1 MIPSIEQMIDKTAI
15 QTEAQKYL
23 AKGQIDK
30 AIAEW
35 EKLVREAPDVN
46 AYNIIGDL
54 YLKKGNKK
62 LSIEFFHK
70 AAGVF
75 RKEGFSLKAIAIYKK
90 IINVESK
97 DVSSLIALGELSEEK
112 GLTTDAI
119 RYLLTAADTLSQEAD
134 KNKYLNIYRR
144 VLSLEPFNIPLRDK
158 IAETFIKENLIQDA
172 LKEFLYIARLSTDRG
187 DSEKAHDYYAK
198 VLKLQGD
205 NKDALLGMA
214 NIYEQAGDIREATA
228 YTQKAVNLNQKDA
241 TLLFRYAALL
251 KKAEAY
257 SDAIGVLC
265 RAVELE
271 PANTELHRQLGEIYS
286 VTGDRQSAWKAYKT
300 VVDSFVREDNLK
312 AAIDIAG
319 QFRDVDMK
327 GIGELLIF
335 LYKKENDIEKEFK
348 ETVDLADL
356 LLAGGNKDEAM
367 TNYREALKIHPED
380 IQLKSKLVEHEIMG
394 SEHAEDKEKTTEDLL
409 SEADVLIKY
418 GMFDDAKAMLEGLK
432 LNEPANPEV
441 HIKLKS
447 VYLDIGDKELAVT
460 EYLILSEIYKR
471 TEDIDKSD
479 MFLREALEVNPEDP
493 RLLARIAVMQEE
505 QPQAASAVEA
515 AAIDMEAYAADIAEA
530 EFFVRQGLTEEALNI
545 YRRLLSA
552 FPVNEDLL
560 ERISSLQETAPQ
572 VFGAE
577 TAIESMEAAEVQEE
591 QPAESFVAEVIA
603 QPPKPVAPEFSTDV
617 TEIFEE
623 FKKGLDAE
631 VAAEDAETHYNL
643 GIAYKEMGLVDDAIR
658 EFQTSRKDQ
667 QYTVNSLSML
677 GLCYMDKGMFSLAI
691 DAFKN
696 ALNRIAG
703 QDETYWSTK
712 YDLAA
717 AHEKNGE
724 VDKAFDIFTEIYGWN
739 STFRQVDEKINLIKS
754 MVNR

>member
-1 MIPSIEQMIDKTAI
+1 MIDKTAI

-35 EKLVREAPDVN
+35 EKLVKEAPDVN

-75 RKEGFSLKAIAIYKK
+75 RREGFSLKAIAIYKK

-97 DVSSLIALGELSEEK
+97 DVSSLISLGELSEEK

-119 RYLLTAADTLSQEAD
+119 RYFLTAADTLSQEAD

-158 IAETFIKENLIQDA
+158 IAGIFIKENLVQDA

-187 DSEKAHDYYAK
+187 DPEKARDYYAK
-198 VLKLQGD
+198 ILNLQPD
-205 NKDALLGMA
+205 NSNALLGLA
-214 NIYEQAGDIREATA
+214 NIYEQTGDIREATA
-228 YTQKAVNLNQKDA
+228 YTQKVVNQNQNDPD
-241 TLLFRYAALL
+241 LLFRYSTLL

-257 SDAIGVLC
+257 NDALAVLC

-271 PANTELHRQLGEIYS
+271 PSNIELYRQLGEIYS
-286 VTGDRQSAWKAYKT
+286 ITGDRQKAWKAFKT
-300 VVDSFVREDNLK
+300 VVDSFVRENNLK
-312 AAIDIAG
+312 AAIDIAS
-319 QFRDVDMK
+319 QFRDVDMQ

-335 LYKKENDIEKEFK
+335 LYKKENDTEKEFK

-367 TNYREALKIHPED
+367 NNYREALKIHPED
-380 IQLKSKLVEHEIMG
+380 MQLKSKLVEQELMG
-394 SEHAEDKEKTTEDLL
+394 PEHDEDREKTTEDLL
-409 SEADVLIKY
+409 AEADVLIKY
-418 GMFDDAKAMLEGLK
+418 GMFDDAKSILEELK
-432 LNEPANPEV
+432 LNELVNPEV
-441 HIKLKS
+441 HLKLKS
-447 VYLDIGDKELAVT
+447 VYLETGDMELAVT

-471 TEDIDKSD
+471 SGDIDKSE

-493 RLLARIAVMQEE
+493 RLLARITAIQEE
-505 QPQAASAVEA
+505 QPQGEA
-515 AAIDMEAYAADIAEA
+515 AEAYAAIASETYAADTAEA
-530 EFFVRQGLTEEALNI
+530 EFFVRQGLKEEALNI
-545 YRRLLSA
+545 YRRLLVAS
-552 FPVNEDLL
+552 PGNEELL
-560 ERISSLQETAPQ
+560 ERISSLQEGVPER
-572 VFGAE
+572 FGVE
-577 TAIESMEAAEVQEE
+577 TATEGMEDTEVQGDESAAPSVEE
-591 QPAESFVAEVIA
+591 AMS
-603 QPPKPVAPEFSTDV
+603 QPPKPVEPQFSTDV
-617 TEIFEE
+617 TDIFEE

-631 VAAEDAETHYNL
+631 IAAEDAETHYNL

-667 QYTVNSLSML
+667 QYSVNSLSML

-691 DAFKN
+691 DAFTK
-696 ALNRIAG
+696 ALNRIVD

-712 YDLAA
+712 YDLAG

-724 VDKAFDIFTEIYGWN
+724 IDKAFEIFSEIYGWD
-739 STFRQVDEKINLIKS
+739 SKFRQVDEKINLIKS

>member
-35 EKLVREAPDVN
+35 EKLVKEAPDVN

-119 RYLLTAADTLSQEAD
+119 RYLLTAADTLSLEAD

-158 IAETFIKENLIQDA
+158 IAEIFIKENLIQDA
-172 LKEFLYIARLSTDRG
+172 LREFLYIARLSTDKG
-187 DSEKAHDYYAK
+187 DPEKARVYYAK
-198 VLKLQGD
+198 VLNLQAD

-228 YTQKAVNLNQKDA
+228 YTQKAVDLSQNDA

-271 PANTELHRQLGEIYS
+271 PANTEIYRQLGEIYGI
-286 VTGDRQSAWKAYKT
+286 TGDRHNAWKAFKT
-300 VVDSFVREDNLK
+300 VVDSFVREDNIK
-312 AAIDIAG
+312 AAIDIAN

-335 LYKKENDIEKEFK
+335 LYKKENDTEKEFK

-356 LLAGGNKDEAM
+356 LLASGNTDEAM
-367 TNYREALKIHPED
+367 NNYREALKIHPED
-380 IQLKSKLVEHEIMG
+380 IELKGKLVEHELMG
-394 SEHAEDKEKTTEDLL
+394 AEHVEDKEKTTEDLL
-409 SEADVLIKY
+409 AEADVLIKY
-418 GMFDDAKAMLEGLK
+418 GMFGDAKAMLEELK

-441 HIKLKS
+441 HVKLKS
-447 VYLDIGDKELAVT
+447 VYHETGDKELAVT

-471 TEDIDKSD
+471 SGDIDKSD

-493 RLLARIAVMQEE
+493 RLLARITAIQEE
-505 QPQAASAVEA
+505 QPQGEVPGEA
-515 AAIDMEAYAADIAEA
+515 APMDMESYAADIAEA
-530 EFFVRQGLTEEALNI
+530 EFFVRQGVTEDALSI
-545 YRRLLSA
+545 YRRLLAASPGNA
-552 FPVNEDLL
+552 DLR
-560 ERISSLQETAPQ
+560 ERISSLQESVPEA
-572 VFGAE
+572 FGVEAD
-577 TAIESMEAAEVQEE
+577 IENIEIPEVQEE
-591 QPAESFVAEVIA
+591 EPAAPSVAGAIA
-603 QPPKPVAPEFSTDV
+603 QPPKPVEPEFSTDV

-658 EFQTSRKDQ
+658 EFQTSRKDP

-696 ALNRIAG
+696 ALNKIPG

-717 AHEKNGE
+717 AYEKNGDI
-724 VDKAFDIFTEIYGWN
+724 DKALEIFSEIYGWD
-739 STFRQVDEKINLIKS
+739 SKFRQVDEKINLIKA

>member
-158 IAETFIKENLIQDA
+158 IAETFIKENLIQEA
-172 LKEFLYIARLSTDRG
+172 LKEFLYIARLSADRG
-187 DSEKAHDYYAK
+187 DPEKARAYYEK
-198 VLKLQGD
+198 VLKLQAD

-214 NIYEQAGDIREATA
+214 NLYEQAGDIREATA
-228 YTQKAVNLNQKDA
+228 YTQKAVNLNQNDA
-241 TLLFRYAALL
+241 GLLFRYAALL

-257 SDAIGVLC
+257 SDAIAVLC

-271 PANTELHRQLGEIYS
+271 PANTELYRQLGEIYS

-300 VVDSFVREDNLK
+300 VLDSFVREDNLK
-312 AAIDIAG
+312 AAIDIAS

-380 IQLKSKLVEHEIMG
+380 IHLKSKLAEHEIMG

-409 SEADVLIKY
+409 SETDVLIKY
-418 GMFDDAKAMLEGLK
+418 GMFDDAKSMLEELK
-432 LNEPANPEV
+432 LSESVNPEV

-447 VYLDIGDKELAVT
+447 VYLEIGDKELAVT

-471 TEDIDKSD
+471 AGDIDKSD

-493 RLLARIAVMQEE
+493 RLLARIAARQEE
-505 QPQAASAVEA
+505 QPQEEAAVEA

-530 EFFVRQGLTEEALNI
+530 EFSVRQGLTEEALNI

-552 FPVNEDLL
+552 FPGNEDLL
-560 ERISSLQETAPQ
+560 ERISSLQETVPQ
-572 VFGAE
+572 AFGAE
-577 TAIESMEAAEVQEE
+577 AAIESMEAAEVQEE
-591 QPAESFVAEVIA
+591 QPSEFFVAEVIA

-623 FKKGLDAE
+623 FKKGLEAE

-724 VDKAFDIFTEIYGWN
+724 VDKAFEIFTEIYGWN

>member
-1 MIPSIEQMIDKTAI
+1 MITSIEQMIDKTAI

-90 IINVESK
+90 IINVEAK

-119 RYLLTAADTLSQEAD
+119 RYFLTAADTLSQEAD

-158 IAETFIKENLIQDA
+158 IAEIFIKENLIQDA
-172 LKEFLYIARLSTDRG
+172 LKEFLYIARLSADRG
-187 DSEKAHDYYAK
+187 DPEKARAYYEK
-198 VLKLQGD
+198 VLKLQAD

-228 YTQKAVNLNQKDA
+228 YTQKAVNLNQNDA
-241 TLLFRYAALL
+241 GLLFRYAALL

-257 SDAIGVLC
+257 SDAIAVLC

-271 PANTELHRQLGEIYS
+271 PANTELYRQLGEIYS

-380 IQLKSKLVEHEIMG
+380 IQLKSKLAEHEIMG

-447 VYLDIGDKELAVT
+447 IYLEIGDKELAVT

-471 TEDIDKSD
+471 AGDIDKSD

-493 RLLARIAVMQEE
+493 RLLARIAVRQEE
-505 QPQAASAVEA
+505 QPQEAAVEA

-552 FPVNEDLL
+552 FPGNEDLL
-560 ERISSLQETAPQ
+560 ERISLLQETAPE

-577 TAIESMEAAEVQEE
+577 AAIESMEAAEVQQE
-591 QPAESFVAEVIA
+591 QPAESFVAEVIV

-658 EFQTSRKDQ
+658 EFQTSRKDP

-696 ALNRIAG
+696 ALNKIAV

-724 VDKAFDIFTEIYGWN
+724 VDKAFEIFTEIYGWN

>member
-1 MIPSIEQMIDKTAI
+1 MIDKTAI

-35 EKLVREAPDVN
+35 EKLVKEAPDVN

-54 YLKKGNKK
+54 YLKKSNRK

-90 IINVESK
+90 IINVEPK

-119 RYLLTAADTLSQEAD
+119 RYYLTAADALSLEAD
-134 KNKYLNIYRR
+134 KGKYLNIYRR

-158 IAETFIKENLIQDA
+158 IAGIFIKENLTQDA
-172 LKEFLYIARLSTDRG
+172 LKEFLYIARLSADKG
-187 DSEKAHDYYAK
+187 DSEKARDYYSK
-198 VLKLQGD
+198 TLELQAD
-205 NKDALLGMA
+205 NKDALLGTA
-214 NIYEQAGDIREATA
+214 SLYEQAGDLRQATA
-228 YTQKAVNLNQKDA
+228 YTQKAVNLNQNDA
-241 TLLFRYAALL
+241 GLLFRYAALL
-251 KKAEAY
+251 RKAETY
-257 SDAIGVLC
+257 NDALSVLC

-271 PANTELHRQLGEIYS
+271 PSNTELYRQLGEIYS
-286 VTGDRQSAWKAYKT
+286 ITGDRQKAWKAFRT
-300 VVDSFVREDNLK
+300 VVDSLVREENLK
-312 AAIDIAG
+312 AAIDIAS
-319 QFRDVDMK
+319 QFRDVDMR

-335 LYKKENDIEKEFK
+335 LYKKENETEKEFK

-367 TNYREALKIHPED
+367 NYYREALKIHPED
-380 IQLKSKLVEHEIMG
+380 VQVKSKLVEQELMG
-394 SEHAEDKEKTTEDLL
+394 AEPEEYKEKTTEDLL
-409 SEADVLIKY
+409 AEADVLIKY
-418 GMFDDAKAMLEGLK
+418 GMFDDARSMLEELK
-432 LNEPANPEV
+432 LSEPANPEV
-441 HIKLKS
+441 HIKLKA
-447 VYLDIGDKELAVT
+447 VYLEAGDKELAVT

-471 TEDIDKSD
+471 NEDIDKSE

-493 RLLARIAVMQEE
+493 RLLTRLAPRPEEEPQE
-505 QPQAASAVEA
+505 QATEEA
-515 AAIDMEAYAADIAEA
+515 AAMDMEAYAAEIAEA
-530 EFFVRQGLTEEALNI
+530 DFFARQGLTGEALNI
-545 YRRLLSA
+545 YRRLLNA
-552 FPVNEDLL
+552 FPGREDLR
-560 ERISSLQETAPQ
+560 ERLASLQEEAQ
-572 VFGAE
+572 EALGAE
-577 TAIESMEAAEVQEE
+577 TAAESVEAAEVQEE
-591 QPAESFVAEVIA
+591 APAVPSVAEVIA
-603 QPPKPVAPEFSTDV
+603 QPPKPVEPQFSTDV

-658 EFQTSRKDQ
+658 EFQTSRKDP
-667 QYTVNSLSML
+667 QYSVNSLSML

-696 ALNRIAG
+696 ALNKITT

-717 AHEKNGE
+717 AHEKNGDI
-724 VDKAFDIFTEIYGWN
+724 DKAFELFSEICGWD
-739 STFRQVDEKINLIKS
+739 SKFRQVDEKINLIKA